1 MDSGSGEYLVTGR
14 FAISSLGGVGY
25 RVPTATQVRKMSDK
39 PKTRDSLQY
48 VIGALIS
55 IVLLSSYLVLSND
68 QEEKLSV
75 AETSLRDVSLE
86 NKDQEQAKKTDA
98 QH

>member
-1 MDSGSGEYLVTGR
+1 
-14 FAISSLGGVGY
+14 
-25 RVPTATQVRKMSDK
+25 MSDK

-75 AETSLRDVSLE
+75 VETSLRDVSLE
-86 NKDQEQAKKTDA
+86 NKDQGQSKKTDA

>member
-1 MDSGSGEYLVTGR
+1 
-14 FAISSLGGVGY
+14 
-25 RVPTATQVRKMSDK
+25 MSDK

-48 VIGALIS
+48 LIGALIS

-68 QEEKLSV
+68 QEEKSSV
-75 AETSLRDVSLE
+75 ADTSLRDFSLE
-86 NKDQEQAKKTDA
+86 NKDQGQAKKTDA